1 MQCAIMQDAVDGI
14 VAAVEDKII
23 LKSDVIL
30 NMQLSGVPLS
40 QNSYT
45 LERMYNDFL
54 NQMIDDKVLLVAA
67 EQDTNIAVDNNM
79 VDARLDEYMKNIIT
93 EVGSEEQLIQAFNK
107 SIREIKYYY
116 RTQIYDAMLREMYI
130 YNHVGDL
137 DVSRKEIELF
147 YNTYRDSL
155 PVVPAKYNFSIIEVP
170 ITASIEENE
179 RVKSIQKNC

>member
-67 EQDTNIAVDNNM
+67 EQDTNIAIDNNK
-79 VDARLDEYMKNIIT
+79 KNI
-93 EVGSEEQLIQAFNK
+93 
-107 SIREIKYYY
+107 
-116 RTQIYDAMLREMYI
+116 
-130 YNHVGDL
+130 
-137 DVSRKEIELF
+137 
-147 YNTYRDSL
+147 
-155 PVVPAKYNFSIIEVP
+155 
-170 ITASIEENE
+170 EN
-179 RVKSIQKNC
+179 CY